1 MGLVPEDRRQSG
13 LCLDMS
19 VTENIALADY
29 ARRRLAGSRQPARR
43 AGRRTRSSPDLAIRT
58 RSSESPVRTLS
69 GGNQQKVV
77 LARWLA
83 REPRILILDE
93 PTRGIDVGSKA
104 EIYQLLD
111 RLAAQG
117 VALLVSSSEL
127 PELLTLCDRIYAM
140 YRGRSWP
147 SSIATTATEEAIA
160 RAIAGARA
168 LAV

>member
-1 MGLVPEDRRQSG
+1 MGLVPEDRRQAG

-19 VTENIALADY
+19 VTENIALIDY
-29 ARRRLAGSRQPARR
+29 ARRSLFGLVNLGESRKQAETLVR
-43 AGRRTRSSPDLAIRT
+43 DLAIRAP
-58 RSSESPVRTLS
+58 SPESKVRTLS

-83 REPRILILDE
+83 REPKILLLDE

-111 RLAAQG
+111 RLAARG
-117 VALLVSSSEL
+117 VALLISSSEL

-140 YRGRSWP
+140 YRGELV
-147 SSIATTATEEAIA
+147 AEFDQAAATEEAIA
-160 RAIAGARA
+160 RAIAGA
-168 LAV
+168 LAA